1 MRTLNNTEIASVNG
15 GFLCLF
21 GLFFFKP
28 AFSFSLALQSLLYA
42 LHSLWY
48 ALNQLLS
55 QLHAPQHLVLL
66 AAVANK
72 GGSYRKLRACLNS
85 GIIFRL

>member
-28 AFSFSLALQSLLYA
+28 AFSFSFSAPKPVVC
-42 LHSLWY
+42 
-48 ALNQLLS
+48 
-55 QLHAPQHLVLL
+55 APQPVVCPQP
-66 AAVANK
+66 APQPAPCAPAPRPSR
-72 GGSYRKLRACLNS
+72 GGC
-85 GIIFRL
+85 